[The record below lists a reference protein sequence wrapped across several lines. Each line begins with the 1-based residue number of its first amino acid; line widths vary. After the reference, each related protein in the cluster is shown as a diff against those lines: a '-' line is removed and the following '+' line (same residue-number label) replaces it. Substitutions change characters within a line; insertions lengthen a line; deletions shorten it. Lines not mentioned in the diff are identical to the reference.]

1 MTQGSAMD
9 QPSYSLPPSH
19 TTSPWKQLVRPCLAA
34 GSEDLSS
41 AASVLHRFRLN
52 KPGFLVGACVRSPM
66 LSSQWGLE
74 LSLSFFWGT
83 PGESLAPL
91 SCPDLPPLI
100 FRPAAGFLPWVPA
113 STWTHHLLPAS
124 RFLPSSPPTHKG
136 ESHSE
141 LFRPHLWLITR
152 DSWCNRL
159 CISQTHLSL
168 HPYYLC
174 YGSGHIISFFNYRKI
189 LQPGPPTSMLAF
201 RAATLH
207 MTTSEKTF

>member
-1 MTQGSAMD
+1 MISGKPNFPERRSWGAQDAYWWSQSSCHSLVTQGSAMD
-9 QPSYSLPPSH
+9 QPSYSLPPAH

-74 LSLSFFWGT
+74 LSLNFFWGT
-83 PGESLAPL
+83 PGKSLAPL

-113 STWTHHLLPAS
+113 ST
-124 RFLPSSPPTHKG
+124 
-136 ESHSE
+136 
-141 LFRPHLWLITR
+141 
-152 DSWCNRL
+152 
-159 CISQTHLSL
+159 
-168 HPYYLC
+168 
-174 YGSGHIISFFNYRKI
+174 
-189 LQPGPPTSMLAF
+189 
-201 RAATLH
+201 
-207 MTTSEKTF
+207 